1 MSDNLSG
8 DEKIIDDI
16 LESYNGHTKALP
28 RYCLWIKPEQ
38 YQVSKNRCLADET
51 TARWYWR
58 QKISRYKFYHSKFV
72 KTLSDLIAKLLT
84 TAIISV

>member
-28 RYCLWIKPEQ
+28 RHYLWVKPEQ
-38 YQVSKNRCLADET
+38 YQKTDVLLMKQLQDG
-51 TARWYWR
+51 
-58 QKISRYKFYHSKFV
+58 IGV
-72 KTLSDLIAKLLT
+72 KK
-84 TAIISV
+84 SVGINSITQNS